1 MYYDKLT
8 DLGIKLTRRSGQ
20 EKTLC
25 PKCSSG
31 RKNKSEKCLSV
42 NITTGEYNCHNNC
55 GFNGNVRSYERPHRN
70 RIDYKK
76 PDQALLKKI
85 QLKESVV
92 SYFKKRGISQAT
104 LDKFMIFSKEEWM
117 PQTGKAEN
125 CICFPYLR
133 DAELVNVK
141 FRDARKNFR
150 MVKDAELI
158 FYNLN
163 SLQGRKKAII
173 VEGEVDALSVY
184 ESGFS
189 QNKNITHT
197 QPDAEGETKEIED
210 PLNSYAV
217 LSVPNG
223 ASGGNNKLD
232 YLDNCSD
239 YFLGLDEI
247 IIATDGDAAGMA
259 LRDELIRRLGVERC
273 RYVIYPKE
281 TVVALDSGVKR
292 APKDMN
298 EVLLHMG
305 KDKVIDLVFSSL
317 QVPVDGIYYV
327 DDIFE
332 TMFENFKSGVQ
343 ISPSCHMETLDE
355 FFRWKKGT
363 VNGCTGYANAGKTTF
378 MLQAMLVKSMYA
390 DWKWAIFSPENYPAN
405 DFYDD
410 IIEMYAGK
418 ALQFMTQEE
427 YVDAATFIND
437 HFFYVYPDD
446 DHDLLS
452 IHEKFRYLILK
463 KGCDGV
469 LVDPWNQLDH
479 NMSGYQRE
487 DIYLSKA
494 LKDVKRF
501 ALLNHVVY
509 NIIIHPKSPTYR
521 EDRSIPPADMYD
533 LHGGA
538 MWGNKL
544 DGLISYHRPDYHIDK
559 SSTRCE
565 IHIQKW
571 KRKRDGGKP
580 GTVEMN
586 LVWSKRRYEDTLS
599 GVVPCDPV
607 RAQKFI
613 DGGGESSP
621 KENISYTPITMEG
634 F

>member
-1 MYYDKLT
+1 
-8 DLGIKLTRRSGQ
+8 
-20 EKTLC
+20 
-25 PKCSSG
+25 
-31 RKNKSEKCLSV
+31 
-42 NITTGEYNCHNNC
+42 
-55 GFNGNVRSYERPHRN
+55 
-70 RIDYKK
+70 
-76 PDQALLKKI
+76 
-85 QLKESVV
+85 
-92 SYFKKRGISQAT
+92 
-104 LDKFMIFSKEEWM
+104 
-117 PQTGKAEN
+117 
-125 CICFPYLR
+125 
-133 DAELVNVK
+133 
-141 FRDARKNFR
+141 

-197 QPDAEGETKEIED
+197 QPDSEGETKEIED

-281 TVVALDSGVKR
+281 TVVDLGDGVKR

-305 KDKVIDLVFSSL
+305 KDKVIDLVFSSV

-332 TMFENFKSGVQ
+332 AMFENFKSGVQ
-343 ISPSCHMETLDE
+343 IAPSCHMETWDE

-363 VNGCTGYANAGKTTF
+363 INGCTGYSNHGKTTF
-378 MLQAMLVKSMYA
+378 MLQLMLIKSMYA
-390 DWKWAIFSPENYPAN
+390 GWKWAIFSPENYPAN

-410 IIEMYAGK
+410 IIEMYVGK

-469 LVDPWNQLDH
+469 LLDPWNQLDH
-479 NMSGYQRE
+479 NMGGYQRE
-487 DIYLSKA
+487 DMYLSKQ

-521 EDRSIPPADMYD
+521 DDRSLPVVDMYD

-544 DGLISYHRPDYHIDK
+544 DGLLSYYRPDHHIDK

-565 IHIQKW
+565 IYVQKW

-580 GTVEMN
+580 GMFEMN
-586 LVWSKRRYEDTLS
+586 LVWSKRRYEDTLT
-599 GVVPCDPV
+599 GIIPCDPV
-607 RAQKFI
+607 RAKQFLE
-613 DGGGESSP
+613 GGGESSP
-621 KENISYTPITMEG
+621 KENFSYTPIAMEG